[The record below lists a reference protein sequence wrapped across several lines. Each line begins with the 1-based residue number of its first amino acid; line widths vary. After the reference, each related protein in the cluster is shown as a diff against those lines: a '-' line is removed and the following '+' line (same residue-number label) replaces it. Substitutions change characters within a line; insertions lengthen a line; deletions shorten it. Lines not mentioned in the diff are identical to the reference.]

1 MKKVFLTVGSGY
13 AMKHMYRAPDVD
25 GQGGGNDTD
34 INPELKAIGEIA
46 TQIGEF
52 KSQLGDKANEAEFK
66 KVQDELQKLK
76 DGLTT
81 MTSKQ
86 VLDSM
91 EKINKQNASIL
102 KQIEELQEESAQ
114 AKEVTGKKG
123 KSRKL
128 VLSTDVE
135 KFIKDIWPNGVKE
148 TKNETNQAS
157 IEINFIK
164 AAETFG
170 YPEFFEGVDG
180 TDTTAFTG
188 RFIDPELYKI
198 RHKRNMILDHFMIQT
213 INVPALVYLQ
223 KEEVGDSASISGD
236 PGGAEWILS
245 GAAKP
250 KRSFRVSSA
259 KVEAKKVAIFGTVE
273 DELLQDVASLENW
286 IREDFVE
293 QMREA
298 INDGLLNNNPAVNP
312 EAPLGL
318 KVNAIQYST
327 TPAFADSFTDPT
339 YIDAL
344 IAIFAL
350 MAYNREDA
358 GIAFVSSDVWYR
370 IHALKDTMER
380 YQNNNLIYTNN
391 LGQLFIAGVR
401 IEWVDQ
407 EDVASTHVIV
417 IGRDLGFKIKAY
429 GSMVFERGLNGE
441 DFREDKTSFR
451 GYQRFLSYIP
461 SNRENSVLYDTWE
474 NIFAGIAAPVSA

>member
-25 GQGGGNDTD
+25 GQGGGNDPD
-34 INPELKAIGEIA
+34 ENPELKAIGEIA

-52 KSQLGDKANEAEFK
+52 KTQLGDKANEAEFK

-123 KSRKL
+123 KVRKL
-128 VLSTDVE
+128 FVTEDVK
-135 KFIKDIWPNGVKE
+135 KFISDTFKDGEKTQTP
-148 TKNETNQAS
+148 AS
-157 IEINFIK
+157 IELNMK
-164 AAETFG
+164 AAEDFG
-170 YPEFFEGVDG
+170 YPQFFEGGED

-213 INVPALVYLQ
+213 INVPTLVYLQ
-223 KEEVGDSASISGD
+223 KEEVGDAESISGD
-236 PGGAEWILS
+236 PGSAEWILS
-245 GAAKP
+245 GAPKP

-259 KVEAKKVAIFGTVE
+259 KVDAKKVAIFGTVD
-273 DELLQDVASLENW
+273 DELLMDVASLENW

-298 INDGLLNNNPAVNP
+298 INDGLLNNNPSVNP

-358 GIAFVSSDVWYR
+358 GMAFVSSDVWYR

>member
-34 INPELKAIGEIA
+34 ENPELKAIGEIA

-52 KSQLGDKANEAEFK
+52 KTQLGDKANEAEFK

-123 KSRKL
+123 KVRKL
-128 VLSTDVE
+128 FLTEDVK
-135 KFIKDIWPNGVKE
+135 KFISDTFKDGEKTQTP
-148 TKNETNQAS
+148 AS
-157 IEINFIK
+157 IELNMK
-164 AAETFG
+164 AAEDFG
-170 YPEFFEGVDG
+170 YPQFFEGGED

-213 INVPALVYLQ
+213 INVPTLVYLQ
-223 KEEVGDSASISGD
+223 KEEIGDSESVSGD
-236 PGGAEWILS
+236 PGSAEWILS
-245 GAAKP
+245 GAPKP

-259 KVEAKKVAIFGTVE
+259 RVDAKKVAIFGTVD
-273 DELLQDVASLENW
+273 DELLMDVASLENW

-358 GIAFVSSDVWYR
+358 GMAFVSSDVWYR

>member
-1 MKKVFLTVGSGY
+1 MKRNLIRTYGIFMPIMFDSG
-13 AMKHMYRAPDVD
+13 AKSE
-25 GQGGGNDTD
+25 GGAAVVEDE
-34 INPELKAIGEIA
+34 NPELKAIGEIA

-52 KSQLGDKANEAEFK
+52 KAQLGDKANEAEFK

-76 DGLTT
+76 DGLNT

-91 EKINKQNASIL
+91 EKINKQNATIL
-102 KQIEELQEESAQ
+102 KQIEELEEANAQ
-114 AKEVTGKKG
+114 AKEKTGKAG
-123 KSRKL
+123 KSRRMFA
-128 VLSTDVE
+128 TEDVK
-135 KFIKDIWPNGVKE
+135 KFIEDTFKDGVK
-148 TKNETNQAS
+148 TQNPAS
-157 IEINFIK
+157 IELNIK

-170 YPEFFEGVDG
+170 YPEFFEGGED

-198 RHKRNMILDHFMIQT
+198 RHKRNMILDHFRIET
-213 INVPALVYLQ
+213 INVPTLVYLQ
-223 KEEVGDSASISGD
+223 KEEVGDSESVSGD

-245 GAAKP
+245 GAPKP

-286 IREDFVE
+286 IREDFTE

-298 INDGLLNNNPAVNP
+298 INDGLLNNNPAVNS

-327 TPAFADSFTDPT
+327 TPAFADSFSDPT

-344 IAIFAL
+344 IACFAL
-350 MAYNREDA
+350 LAYLREEA
-358 GIAFVSSDVWYR
+358 GMAFVSSDVWYR

-380 YQNNNLIYTNN
+380 YQNSTLIYTDR
-391 LGQLFIAGVR
+391 LGRLYISGVL

-407 EDVASTHVIV
+407 DDVASTHVIV

-429 GSMVFERGLNGE
+429 GNMVFERGLNGE

-474 NIFAGIAAPVSA
+474 NIFAGIAAPVSGS

>member
-1 MKKVFLTVGSGY
+1 MKRNLIRTYGIFMPIMFDSGAKSEGGSTVVE
-13 AMKHMYRAPDVD
+13 DE
-25 GQGGGNDTD
+25 
-34 INPELKAIGEIA
+34 NPELKAIGEIA

-52 KSQLGDKANEAEFK
+52 KTQLGDKANEAEFK

-123 KSRKL
+123 KVRKL
-128 VLSTDVE
+128 FATEDVK
-135 KFIKDIWPNGVKE
+135 KFISDTFKDGEKTQTP
-148 TKNETNQAS
+148 AS
-157 IEINFIK
+157 IEMNMK
-164 AAETFG
+164 AAEDFG
-170 YPEFFEGVDG
+170 SPQFFEGGDD

-213 INVPALVYLQ
+213 IGVPTLIYLQ
-223 KEEVGDSASISGD
+223 KEEIGDSESISGD

-245 GAAKP
+245 GTPKP

-259 KVEAKKVAIFGTVE
+259 RVDAKKVAIFGTVD

-286 IREDFVE
+286 IHEDFVE

-358 GIAFVSSDVWYR
+358 GMAFVSSDVWYR

-391 LGQLFIAGVR
+391 LGQLFISGVR

-429 GSMVFERGLNGE
+429 GAMVFERGLNGE

-474 NIFAGIAAPVSA
+474 NVFAGIAAPVSA

>member
-1 MKKVFLTVGSGY
+1 MKRNLIRTYGIFMPIMFDSG
-13 AMKHMYRAPDVD
+13 AKSE
-25 GQGGGNDTD
+25 GGAVVVEDE
-34 INPELKAIGEIA
+34 NPELKAIGEIA

-52 KSQLGDKANEAEFK
+52 KTQLGDKANEAEFK

-123 KSRKL
+123 KVRKL
-128 VLSTDVE
+128 FVTEDVK
-135 KFIKDIWPNGVKE
+135 KFISDTFKDGEKTQTP
-148 TKNETNQAS
+148 AS
-157 IEINFIK
+157 IELNMK
-164 AAETFG
+164 AAEDFG
-170 YPEFFEGVDG
+170 YPQFFEGGED

-213 INVPALVYLQ
+213 INVPTLVYLQ
-223 KEEVGDSASISGD
+223 KEEIGDSESVSGD
-236 PGGAEWILS
+236 PGSAEWILS
-245 GAAKP
+245 GAPKP

-259 KVEAKKVAIFGTVE
+259 RVDAKKVAIFGTVD
-273 DELLQDVASLENW
+273 DELLMDVASLENW

-358 GIAFVSSDVWYR
+358 GMAFVSSDVWYR

>member
-1 MKKVFLTVGSGY
+1 MKKNLIRTYGIFMPIMFDSGVKSEGGVTVVE
-13 AMKHMYRAPDVD
+13 DE
-25 GQGGGNDTD
+25 
-34 INPELKAIGEIA
+34 NPELKAIGEIA

-123 KSRKL
+123 KVRRMFA
-128 VLSTDVE
+128 TEDVK
-135 KFIKDIWPNGVKE
+135 KFISDTFKDGEKTQTP
-148 TKNETNQAS
+148 AS
-157 IEINFIK
+157 IELNMK
-164 AAETFG
+164 AAEDFG
-170 YPEFFEGVDG
+170 SPQFFDG
-180 TDTTAFTG
+180 GPDTDTTAFTG

-198 RHKRNMILDHFMIQT
+198 RHKRNMILDHFMIMT
-213 INVPALVYLQ
+213 IGVPSLVYLQ
-223 KEEVGDSASISGD
+223 KEEIGDSASISGD
-236 PGGAEWILS
+236 PGSAEWILS
-245 GAAKP
+245 GAPKP
-250 KRSFRVSSA
+250 KRSFRVSSS
-259 KVEAKKVAIFGTVE
+259 KVDAKKVAIFGSVD
-273 DELLQDVASLENW
+273 DELLMDVASLENW

-327 TPAFADSFTDPT
+327 TPAFADSFEDPT

-358 GIAFVSSDVWYR
+358 GMAFVSSDVWYR

>member
-1 MKKVFLTVGSGY
+1 MKKVFIPRMGAGS
-13 AMKHMYRAPDVD
+13 ATASRFFRANLDPGAD

-34 INPELKAIGEIA
+34 ENPELKAIGEIA

-52 KSQLGDKANEAEFK
+52 KTQLGDKANEAEFK

-76 DGLTT
+76 DGLQT

-91 EKINKQNASIL
+91 EKINTQNASIL
-102 KQIEELQEESAQ
+102 KQIEELQEESAK
-114 AKEVTGKKG
+114 AKETPGQKG
-123 KSRKL
+123 KMRKMFA
-128 VLSTDVE
+128 TEDVKAFIAATFKDGE
-135 KFIKDIWPNGVKE
+135 KTQNP
-148 TKNETNQAS
+148 AS
-157 IEINFIK
+157 IELNIK
-164 AAETFG
+164 APETFG
-170 YPEFFEGVDG
+170 YPEFFDG
-180 TDTTAFTG
+180 GEDTDTTAFTG

-198 RHKRNMILDHFMIQT
+198 RHKRNMILDHFRIET
-213 INVPALVYLQ
+213 INVPTLIYLQ

-245 GAAKP
+245 GAPKP

-259 KVEAKKVAIFGTVE
+259 RVDAKKVAIFGTVE

-293 QMREA
+293 QMRET
-298 INDGLLNNNPAVNP
+298 INDGLLNNNPAVNAD
-312 EAPLGL
+312 APLGL

-327 TPAFADSFTDPT
+327 TPAFADSFEDPT

-344 IAIFAL
+344 IACFAL
-350 MAYNREDA
+350 LAYLREEA
-358 GIAFVSSDVWYR
+358 GMAFVSSDVWYR

-380 YQNNNLIYTNN
+380 YQNNNLIYTDR
-391 LGQLFIAGVR
+391 LGRLYIAGVLV
-401 IEWVDQ
+401 EWVDQ
-407 EDVASTHVIV
+407 EDVPSTHVMV
-417 IGRDLGFKIKAY
+417 VGRDLGFKIKAY
-429 GSMVFERGLNGE
+429 GNMVFERGLNGE

-461 SNRENSVLYDTWE
+461 SNRENSVLYDTWT
-474 NIFAGIAAPVSA
+474 NIFAGIGSGIS

>member
-1 MKKVFLTVGSGY
+1 MKRNLIRTYGIFMPIMFDSGAKSEGGSVVVE
-13 AMKHMYRAPDVD
+13 DE
-25 GQGGGNDTD
+25 
-34 INPELKAIGEIA
+34 NPELKAIGEIA

-52 KSQLGDKANEAEFK
+52 KTQLGDKANEAEFK

-123 KSRKL
+123 KVRKL
-128 VLSTDVE
+128 FVTEDVK
-135 KFIKDIWPNGVKE
+135 KFISDTFKDGEKTQTP
-148 TKNETNQAS
+148 AS
-157 IEINFIK
+157 IELNMK
-164 AAETFG
+164 AAEDFG
-170 YPEFFEGVDG
+170 YPQFFEGG
-180 TDTTAFTG
+180 EYTDTTAFTG

-213 INVPALVYLQ
+213 INVPTLVYLQ
-223 KEEVGDSASISGD
+223 KEEVGDAESVSGD
-236 PGGAEWILS
+236 PGSAEWILS
-245 GAAKP
+245 GAPKP

-259 KVEAKKVAIFGTVE
+259 KVDAKKVAIFGTVD
-273 DELLQDVASLENW
+273 DELLMDVASLENW

-298 INDGLLNNNPAVNP
+298 INDGLLNNNPSVNP

-358 GIAFVSSDVWYR
+358 GMAFVSSDVWYR

-407 EDVASTHVIV
+407 DDVASTHVIV